1 VAVWSARGQRDPFTR
16 ITCSRALPWLDGRD
30 GCRSHK
36 IWNQNLH
43 PRVTEQHRVK
53 LLVADHISI
62 PAVES
67 VGARPADGAW
77 APLREPLFRSLW
89 IAAVISYT
97 GTWMQNV
104 GAGWLMTQ
112 LSTSPLM
119 VSLVQAAAAVPVFLV
134 VLPAGALADM
144 VDRRRLLLFTQSWMV
159 AAAAALGLLT
169 LRHAV
174 TPWVLLLFTL
184 VLGVGAVLN
193 DPAWQAITPEV
204 VSPRQHASAV
214 ALNSAGFNVARAVGP
229 ALGGMV
235 VAVAG
240 SGWSFLLNA
249 LSFFGVI
256 LFLCRWQ
263 RAPHEPLATRRLRD
277 AILEGLRYVRGAPQ
291 VRSVLIRTGAFSV
304 GASSLLALLP
314 VICQPHGAQG
324 YGLLLTCF
332 GLGALAGAGL
342 LPRVRRRYSV
352 DGLVAVATVVFA
364 GMTFAAGQV
373 HAFEVLCAVLFT
385 SGAAWIG
392 ILACFNVVAQTMC
405 PSRMRARALSM
416 YLLVLQG
423 GMALGSVVWG
433 EIAARKGVPVA
444 LAWSA
449 LAMVV
454 GLSSILRH
462 RLTATELRLTPVV
475 ARD

>member
-1 VAVWSARGQRDPFTR
+1 LS
-16 ITCSRALPWLDGRD
+16 C
-30 GCRSHK
+30 
-36 IWNQNLH
+36 NLN
-43 PRVTEQHRVK
+43 
-53 LLVADHISI
+53 LMADHIAV

-67 VGARPADGAW
+67 VGIGRADAAW
-77 APLREPLFRSLW
+77 EPLREPLFRSLW

-112 LSTSPLM
+112 LTTSPLM

-144 VDRRRLLLFTQSWMV
+144 VDRRRLLLFTQGWMV
-159 AAAAALGLLT
+159 AAAAALGVLTLLHAVSPWMLLT
-169 LRHAV
+169 F
-174 TPWVLLLFTL
+174 TLLLGL
-184 VLGVGAVLN
+184 GAVMN

-204 VSPRQHASAV
+204 VSPQRHAAAV
-214 ALNSAGFNVARAVGP
+214 AMNSAGFNVARAMGP
-229 ALGGMV
+229 ALGGLV
-235 VAVAG
+235 VAAAG

-249 LSFFGVI
+249 ASFFGVI
-256 LFLCRWQ
+256 FFLWKWQ
-263 RAPHEPLATRRLRD
+263 RTPHEPLATRRVRD
-277 AILEGLRYVRGAPQ
+277 AIVEGFRYVKGAPQ

-304 GASSLLALLP
+304 GATSLLALLP

-324 YGLLLTCF
+324 YGFLLTSF
-332 GLGALAGAGL
+332 GLGALTGAAL
-342 LPRVRRRYSV
+342 LPRMRLRYSV
-352 DGLVAVATVVFA
+352 DGLVAGATLVFA

-373 HAFEVLCAVLFT
+373 HVFEWLCLVLFT
-385 SGAAWIG
+385 AGAAWIG

-405 PSRMRARALSM
+405 PSWMRARALSM

-423 GMALGSVVWG
+423 GMAVGSAVWG
-433 EIAARKGVPVA
+433 ALAVRQGVPAA

-454 GLSSILRH
+454 GLTSIGRH
-462 RLTATELRLTPVV
+462 RLKAAELPVMV
-475 ARD
+475 RD